1 MMIRWERVRT
11 ILFHMRS
18 YGTAAF
24 VLILLAV
31 GLRLFLIAIGMP
43 EVNSDE
49 GTMGVEALHIA
60 FQGQRPVFLYGQDY
74 MGVLEAYLAAFFFHL
89 FGVSSF
95 TLRLGMV
102 IMFALFMVS
111 MYFLSGLLYS
121 KKLAIVTLALLGFG
135 ATGDVLIQQL
145 RAVGGAIET
154 LLFGSLVL
162 TLAVWLA
169 LTAKREQSM
178 RLKIARMAAYAA
190 WGLSA
195 GLGLWTHFLVAPFVL
210 AGGLILLFFCY
221 RDLLSPAPVLLLLG
235 FFAGFYPFINYN
247 IHAVPDHRTLY
258 VIQRIQSA
266 SFIPGATTTPHLFR
280 KDVFGTIL
288 WSLPVATGLAPVC
301 SLTDLPTYG
310 PATSATLP
318 CIAVQGGWSLAYLAL
333 MALAVLLAVVALG
346 KLFQLLIARR
356 SAWTQE
362 EREAII
368 IHFSRLMLLM
378 SAAITL
384 YLYVR
389 SPLSGL
395 KPWST
400 RYLVGLLVATPAIL
414 WPLWH
419 FAGFERLKLPSYTK
433 IRALFSRGILA
444 AIAVAILAGTVA
456 MFVALPSVEADN
468 QQQEAL
474 VQGLL
479 RIGATRVYSG
489 YWTGGYRLVFQSDER
504 IISAVP
510 GGLTESGG
518 NRFASYVPIVAS
530 DPRAAIVFQAGSTDA
545 LAFARKIAHSSKHYQ
560 RYEFG
565 GYVVYQPEISAS
577 TPSTSTTARR
587 AGTS

>member
-1 MMIRWERVRT
+1 MMSRWERARAL
-11 ILFHMRS
+11 LFHMRS
-18 YGTAAF
+18 YGTTAF

-31 GLRLFLIAIGMP
+31 VLRLFLIAIGMP
-43 EVNSDE
+43 EVNGDE

-74 MGVLEAYLAAFFFHL
+74 MGVLEAYVAAFFFHL

-102 IMFALFMVS
+102 VMFALFMAS
-111 MYFLSGLLYS
+111 MYFLTGLLYS
-121 KKLAIVTLALLGFG
+121 KKLALVILALLGFG
-135 ATGDVLIQQL
+135 AASDVLIQQL

-169 LTAKREQSM
+169 LTAKREQSI
-178 RLKIARMAAYAA
+178 RLKVARMVAYAG

-210 AGGLILLFFCY
+210 AGGLILVFFCY

-258 VIQRIQSA
+258 VIQKIQSA
-266 SFIPGATTTPHLFR
+266 ANIPGASTTPHLFR
-280 KDVFGTIL
+280 KDVLGTML
-288 WSLPVATGLAPVC
+288 WSLPVATGLAPIC

-310 PATSATLP
+310 PTTSATLP
-318 CIAVQGGWSLAYLAL
+318 CVVVQGGWSAGYLAL

-346 KLFQLLIARR
+346 KLFQVLIARR
-356 SAWTQE
+356 STWTQE

-414 WPLWH
+414 WPVWH
-419 FAGFERLKLPSYTK
+419 LADFEHFKLPSRAK
-433 IRALFSRGILA
+433 MRALFGRGILA
-444 AIAVAILAGTVA
+444 AIAVAILAGTAA
-456 MFVALPSVEADN
+456 MFVALPGVESDN

-479 RIGATRVYSG
+479 SIGATRVYSG
-489 YWTGGYRLVFQSDER
+489 YWTAGYRLVFQSDEH

-510 GGLTESGG
+510 SGLTVPGG
-518 NRFASYVPIVAS
+518 NRIASYVPIVAS
-530 DPRAAIVFQAGSTDA
+530 DARAAYVFQAGSTDA
-545 LAFARKIAHSSKHYQ
+545 LAFARKISHSSKHYH

-565 GYVVYQPEISAS
+565 GYVVYQPIL
-577 TPSTSTTARR
+577 PSS
-587 AGTS
+587 